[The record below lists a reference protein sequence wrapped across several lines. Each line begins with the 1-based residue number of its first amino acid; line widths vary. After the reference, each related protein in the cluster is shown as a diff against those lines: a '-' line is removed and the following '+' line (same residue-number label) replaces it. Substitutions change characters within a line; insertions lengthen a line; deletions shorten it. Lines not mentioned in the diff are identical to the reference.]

1 MYGEHRFLT
10 DGAPFSALG
19 KPYSASLKL
28 LPPKASMMINKNDH
42 MCRNLASQKVLRAFT
57 EHHAIMRPGTLCRIP
72 EQGVLFTAAC
82 TEILAPKVRL
92 LGGRTSRKAMGQR
105 P

>member
-10 DGAPFSALG
+10 DGALFSALG
-19 KPYSASLKL
+19 KPYSASLKF
-28 LPPKASMMINKNDH
+28 LPPEASMMINQNDH
-42 MCRNLASQKVLRAFT
+42 TCRILASQKVLRVFT
-57 EHHAIMRPGTLCRIP
+57 EHGVIMRPETLCGIP

-92 LGGRTSRKAMGQR
+92 LGGEIFGEATGWR